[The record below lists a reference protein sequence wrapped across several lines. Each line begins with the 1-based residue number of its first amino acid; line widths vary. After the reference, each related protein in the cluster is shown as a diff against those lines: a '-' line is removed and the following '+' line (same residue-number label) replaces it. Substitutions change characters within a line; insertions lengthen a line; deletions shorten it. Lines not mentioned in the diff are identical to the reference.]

1 MCRETFITQFMQFAY
16 HPKKLLI
23 DLLLKKPIVC
33 DYLVDNAKV
42 TLSKARFAEVGIFFH
57 TQFFA

>member
-16 HPKKLLI
+16 HLQYS
-23 DLLLKKPIVC
+23 
-33 DYLVDNAKV
+33 YLVDNAKV

>member
-16 HPKKLLI
+16 HLQYS
-23 DLLLKKPIVC
+23 
-33 DYLVDNAKV
+33 YLVDNAKV

-57 TQFFA
+57 TQFFAWEFECGLLA